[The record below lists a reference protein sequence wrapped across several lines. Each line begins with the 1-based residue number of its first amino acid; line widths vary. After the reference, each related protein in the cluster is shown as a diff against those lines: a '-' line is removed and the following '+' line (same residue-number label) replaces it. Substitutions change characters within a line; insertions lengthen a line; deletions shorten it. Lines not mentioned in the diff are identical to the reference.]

1 MDQKGERGAYA
12 KTKHFLEVVQRLN
25 GLTPNCYT
33 ARLRS
38 ENARRAEVIN
48 GPQAK
53 RYPLLNLSCLSF
65 QRTSWLAVDFTHPGA
80 IPFDIKN
87 RRGSMPELTR
97 SSEAVE
103 PAVQSSN
110 LPIGSIVRALCQAA
124 NSGPDLLYEVM
135 LKLSLLVEST
145 APMYGL
151 SIWSLESGQRPRL
164 SWAEGLQDSE
174 LTTGEQIVNETLT
187 GESVWP
193 DVKEGDASVC
203 FVLASS
209 KPGRAGAALYGLCVR
224 ALSRQ
229 QARDLGAIMDV
240 TRLAHSHVSVGQVI
254 QPQKPP
260 EGTIGKTQLP
270 GMIYASRSMNEVAR
284 AVARIKDSDSSV
296 LITGESGTGKELV
309 AHAIHRLSRRSEKDF
324 IPFNCSAAPP
334 DLIESMLFGHRR
346 GSFTGALRDNE
357 GLISA
362 AENGTLFLD
371 EVGDLPLA
379 LQPKLL
385 RFLQEGEIHTLG
397 DSAPRKVNIRVIAA
411 THKDLERLVRE
422 KVFREDLYYRI
433 ASLTV
438 KIPPLRERPEDIS
451 ALISHYLSHYA
462 RRNDKSVAGITW
474 EAIRVLEN
482 YSWPGNVRELAGEM
496 ERLVLYAEEN
506 GHITLDHVSEH
517 ICPVSFLRT
526 HPEKGSG
533 ENLELLLED
542 YERRVIT
549 ETLKRN
555 DCNVART
562 SEALGLGSR
571 QTLYKKIKR
580 LAIDI
585 TDFLQEDTEPG
596 LQFRA
601 ERN

>member
-1 MDQKGERGAYA
+1 
-12 KTKHFLEVVQRLN
+12 
-25 GLTPNCYT
+25 
-33 ARLRS
+33 
-38 ENARRAEVIN
+38 
-48 GPQAK
+48 
-53 RYPLLNLSCLSF
+53 
-65 QRTSWLAVDFTHPGA
+65 
-80 IPFDIKN
+80 
-87 RRGSMPELTR
+87 MPELT
-97 SSEAVE
+97 
-103 PAVQSSN
+103 QSYPQAAEEVIQTN
-110 LPIGSIVRALCQAA
+110 QLPIGSIVRALCQAA
-124 NSGPDLLYEVM
+124 NAGPDLLYEVM

-151 SIWSLESGQRPRL
+151 SIWTLESGEGPRL
-164 SWAEGLQDSE
+164 NWAEGLQEPE
-174 LTTGEQIVNETLT
+174 LATAEKVVNETLAAD
-187 GESVWP
+187 SSWP
-193 DVKEGDASVC
+193 NVKEGDSSVC
-203 FVLASS
+203 FILASS

-224 ALSRQ
+224 ALSAQ
-229 QARDLGAIMDV
+229 QAKDLGAIMDV
-240 TRLAHSHVSVGQVI
+240 TRLAHSHVSVGQVL
-254 QPQKPP
+254 QPPKPA
-260 EGTIGKTQLP
+260 EENGKTTLP
-270 GMIYASRSMNEVAR
+270 GMIFASRAMNEVAR
-284 AVARIKDSDSSV
+284 SVARIKDSNSAV

-324 IPFNCSAAPP
+324 VPFNCSAAPP
-334 DLIESMLFGHRR
+334 DLIESILFGHRK
-346 GSFTGALRDNE
+346 GSFTGALRDSE
-357 GLISA
+357 GLIRA

-371 EVGDLPLA
+371 EIGDLPLA

-397 DSAPRKVNIRVIAA
+397 EPAPRKVNIRVIAA
-411 THKDLERLVRE
+411 THKDLEELVRD
-422 KVFREDLYYRI
+422 KQFREDLYYRI
-433 ASLTV
+433 ATLTV
-438 KIPPLRERPEDIS
+438 KVPPLRERPEDIS

-462 RRNDKSVAGITW
+462 RRYDKSIAGITW
-474 EAIRVLEN
+474 EAIQALEN
-482 YSWPGNVRELAGEM
+482 YSWPGNVRELAGEI

-506 GHITLDHVSEH
+506 GHITLDHISEH
-517 ICPVSFLRT
+517 IYPVNSRT
-526 HPEKGSG
+526 NSEKRSG

>member
-1 MDQKGERGAYA
+1 
-12 KTKHFLEVVQRLN
+12 
-25 GLTPNCYT
+25 
-33 ARLRS
+33 
-38 ENARRAEVIN
+38 
-48 GPQAK
+48 
-53 RYPLLNLSCLSF
+53 
-65 QRTSWLAVDFTHPGA
+65 
-80 IPFDIKN
+80 
-87 RRGSMPELTR
+87 MPELT
-97 SSEAVE
+97 SSYSEDQVHLDAS
-103 PAVQSSN
+103 P
-110 LPIGSIVRALCQAA
+110 LPIGSIVRALCKAA
-124 NSGPDLLYEVM
+124 SAGPDLLYEVM
-135 LKLSLLVEST
+135 LKLSLLVEAT

-151 SIWSLESGQRPRL
+151 SMWSVDGGQRPRL
-164 SWAEGLQDSE
+164 NWAEGLDESE
-174 LTTGEQIVNETLT
+174 LEEGQRIVGEALASIA
-187 GESVWP
+187 SWP
-193 DVKEGDASVC
+193 EIKEGDSSVC
-203 FVLASS
+203 FVLTSS
-209 KPGRAGAALYGLCVR
+209 QAGRPGAALYGLCVR
-224 ALSRQ
+224 PLSFR
-229 QARDLGAIMDV
+229 QARDLGVIVDV
-240 TRLAHSHVSVGQVI
+240 TRLAHSQVSLA
-254 QPQKPP
+254 QPIPTA
-260 EGTIGKTQLP
+260 TISAEKAGKTALP
-270 GMIYASRSMNEVAR
+270 GMIFASRAMNEVAR
-284 AVARIKDSDSSV
+284 TIDRIKDSHSTV

-309 AHAIHRLSRRSEKDF
+309 AHAIHRLSKRCERDF

-346 GSFTGALRDNE
+346 GSFTGALQNNE
-357 GLISA
+357 GLIRA

-371 EVGDLPLA
+371 EIGDLPLA

-385 RFLQEGEIHTLG
+385 RFLQEGEVHPLG
-397 DSAPRKVNIRVIAA
+397 ERTPQTVNVRVIAA

-422 KVFREDLYYRI
+422 GLFREDLYYRI
-433 ASLTV
+433 TTLTV

-462 RRNDKSVAGITW
+462 RRNDRTVAGITW
-474 EAIRVLEN
+474 EAIHALEK

-506 GHITLDHVSEH
+506 SHITPDQISRH
-517 ICPVSFLRT
+517 ICPIN
-526 HPEKGSG
+526 PEQLQVEKRSG

-596 LQFRA
+596 LQFRS
-601 ERN
+601 ERS